1 VKRLLPAVLMLLAAT
16 VSSTTSSWARTTPQS
31 AQRFPRESVFRLS
44 VDGPVARSD
53 TFWVA
58 YGPLDG
64 TWGVIRLDT
73 IGPRQYEARA
83 MLPRGRTV
91 FSFIEGRGVMHT
103 RLGSVPGNPVSTI
116 RQMGPTSASGVAFPL
131 VVWHEPIG

>member
-1 VKRLLPAVLMLLAAT
+1 MKGLTASIIVLSALLQSAT
-16 VSSTTSSWARTTPQS
+16 STWARTATPVIHHS
-31 AQRFPRESVFRLS
+31 LVGCMFRLS
-44 VDGPVARSD
+44 VDGPVSPTD

-64 TWGVIRLDT
+64 TWGIIRLREV
-73 IGPRQYEARA
+73 GSRKYEAHA
-83 MLPRGRTV
+83 TLPPGRTV

-116 RQMGPTSASGVAFPL
+116 RQIGPTSASGAALPL
-131 VVWHEPIG
+131 VVWHRPIG